1 MLSEAFRHPLQR
13 ENFMSEPSEVTMPA
27 SPRSFQERL
36 MGSIMLDASVYEE
49 VEHDETAMGQAATVV
64 ALGAIAAGIG
74 ASASGG
80 LGGVIGMVL
89 MSLIGWALGA
99 AIVWLVGVQVMGH
112 NSDMPQLL
120 RSLGFASAP
129 RLLLLLG
136 IIPLLGMIVTFAVW
150 IMSLVAWVLAVRQA
164 LDVDTGRA
172 VLVCIL
178 AFIAQIAVGAILAFF
193 GLGMVAATA

>member
-1 MLSEAFRHPLQR
+1 
-13 ENFMSEPSEVTMPA
+13 MSDPSGVTLPD

-36 MGSIMLDASVYEE
+36 LGGLMLDASVYEE
-49 VEHDETAMGQAATVV
+49 VERDETAMGQAAAVV
-64 ALGAIAAGIG
+64 ALGAVAAGIG
-74 ASASGG
+74 AATSGG
-80 LGGVIGMVL
+80 FGGVIGMVL
-89 MSLIGWALGA
+89 MSLIGWVLGA

-120 RSLGFASAP
+120 RALGFASAP
-129 RLLLLLG
+129 RLLLVLG

-172 VLVCIL
+172 VIVCIL
-178 AFIAQIAVGAILAFF
+178 AFFAQIAVGAVLAFM
-193 GLGMVAATA
+193 GLGMVAAAA